1 MKFGPYTFSKTSFP
15 TIAGPC
21 VIESEEHVMQMAS
34 ELAKVRDRLDLQ
46 LIFKTSFDKANRSSV
61 ESYRGI
67 TLEAA
72 LPMFE
77 QIRKKFGLPVLTDV
91 HTVEQ
96 PAQLRNAIDVIQI
109 PAFLSRQTD
118 ILQAAAETGL
128 PVNVKKGQFL
138 SPWEVTN
145 ILEKLRQSGCRN
157 FAITERGT
165 TFGYNNLVTDMRAIP
180 IIQAM
185 DVPVIFDATH
195 SAQLP
200 GGKGNQ
206 TGGMR
211 QYIPVAARAAV
222 AAGCDGIFIEVHDR
236 PDDALSDAM
245 TQWPLDQFEELMG
258 EILAFRRTY
267 LEVCD

>member
-1 MKFGPYTFSKTSFP
+1 
-15 TIAGPC
+15 
-21 VIESEEHVMQMAS
+21 
-34 ELAKVRDRLDLQ
+34 
-46 LIFKTSFDKANRSSV
+46 
-61 ESYRGI
+61 
-67 TLEAA
+67 
-72 LPMFE
+72 
-77 QIRKKFGLPVLTDV
+77 
-91 HTVEQ
+91 
-96 PAQLRNAIDVIQI
+96 
-109 PAFLSRQTD
+109 
-118 ILQAAAETGL
+118 
-128 PVNVKKGQFL
+128 
-138 SPWEVTN
+138 
-145 ILEKLRQSGCRN
+145 
-157 FAITERGT
+157 
-165 TFGYNNLVTDMRAIP
+165 MRAIP

-211 QYIPVAARAAV
+211 QYIPVVARAAV

-236 PDDALSDAM
+236 PDEALSDAM